1 MKFLRC
7 SGHVCCWIERACGP
21 RVAWGA
27 ATFPMPNLPKCHPPS
42 ITSVMVP
49 CPASRLRLKS
59 TAKSGAPIRAP
70 DTASQ
75 SRLPAAQAFVH
86 SLNILLKYVRL
97 YGYKHR
103 STEEQFR
110 ITWDELRAALPESG
124 PGGLLLGVS
133 GQQLL
138 VDGVPLESGQA
149 ERSFA
154 RLLSAAGLASLQFSA
169 KVSKDDFSR
178 LVRGFAL
185 GGSKAQAVAEQIKAA
200 VGEGENATIK
210 VNEIRFVA
218 HDPAMG
224 EVPLAAQLAAQ
235 SLGPEFREW
244 LSDPQKLLQLI
255 AAAEGAKQGRVP
267 ILPPAGA
274 QSGGQAAAAAP
285 AWMTL
290 QETEVI
296 EAIRLLTRLG
306 EVCEVS
312 DGPVVQRRLSEE
324 VGQAAPEAAAVLQQA
339 LHKLA
344 ASLPQGGSADSPLL
358 MKAAEHLAIRFAL
371 ERYERGEIRV
381 NAIHEML
388 ERMSREMDTLRR
400 VLRVH
405 EEKMSRAGILVESH
419 ADILDR
425 QFWAEVPDSG
435 KRSVLLSADAPCV
448 PPRNVRSFVEELLQR
463 EDREAASAILRNY
476 CDCVASGDGESRR
489 KAATGVSQLADLY
502 ITCDESLLP
511 HAIRSISEQLAAES
525 VLDIQSLLSAA
536 FVRISQ
542 EAGDRRR
549 YGAMQEVLAA
559 MKRIEQRRPVLAQ
572 DLRPR
577 VGVDNRL
584 PEFIEEALQVPR
596 VPSDLVE
603 MLQTI
608 PQAATEQIAER
619 FARCHRREECDRL
632 VELMEQLQ
640 EDGARHL
647 RELLRLAPVRQ
658 AASSVGL
665 LSRVNPLAV
674 LELLPAR
681 LREWDRFYHDAVV
694 RQIAASNAPQR
705 GQILFEMLDVLDH
718 AVLPQAIDE
727 IGFSGDNA
735 LTSGLMVLADE
746 GSAEARSPFLRLK
759 VVEALGRLRDAAAIP
774 LLRAIVEARKM
785 WKWVYARELRISAAQ
800 ALVKIEP
807 QYGPQLVTEG
817 GFTVNELELLPL
829 DAEYSHPWVRQRRY
843 QRIVPPR
850 AVPALA
856 SSSWGRSELAVRELS
871 LGGGVAKKVNDL
883 RLGSDAALDL
893 QLGLRHIKTQVLLR
907 RARQGEI
914 SFEIV
919 DIELEERSK
928 LRRILADQLHRISV
942 PMA

>member
-1 MKFLRC
+1 M
-7 SGHVCCWIERACGP
+7 
-21 RVAWGA
+21 
-27 ATFPMPNLPKCHPPS
+27 
-42 ITSVMVP
+42 
-49 CPASRLRLKS
+49 
-59 TAKSGAPIRAP
+59 
-70 DTASQ
+70 
-75 SRLPAAQAFVH
+75 
-86 SLNILLKYVRL
+86 KYVRL

-103 STEEQFR
+103 RTEEQFR
-110 ITWDELRAALPESG
+110 IAWDELQATLAAGSR
-124 PGGLLLGVS
+124 GGLLLGIT

-138 VDGVPLESGQA
+138 VDGMPLESGQA

-154 RLLSAAGLASLQFSA
+154 KLLSAAGLASLQFSPQ
-169 KVSKDDFSR
+169 VSMADFSR

-185 GGSKAQAVAEQIKAA
+185 GGSKAQVVAEQIKAA

-218 HDPAMG
+218 HDPANG
-224 EVPLAAQLAAQ
+224 EVPMAAQLAAQ
-235 SLGPEFREW
+235 NLGPEFREW

-255 AAAEGAKQGRVP
+255 AAAEGAKKGSSP
-267 ILPPAGA
+267 GPARGVA
-274 QSGGQAAAAAP
+274 VAGGGQNAAAAP
-285 AWMTL
+285 AWASL
-290 QETEVI
+290 QETEVT

-306 EVCEVS
+306 ATYDAGEAPEVQQTQLKE
-312 DGPVVQRRLSEE
+312 QLS
-324 VGQAAPEAAAVLQQA
+324 QAAPEAAAVLRQA
-339 LHKLA
+339 LQKLA
-344 ASLPQGGSADSPLL
+344 GHLPQGGPGESPLL

-371 ERYERGEIRV
+371 ERYERGEVRV

-388 ERMSREMDTLRR
+388 ERMSREMEMLRR
-400 VLRVH
+400 VLHVQ
-405 EEKMSRAGILVESH
+405 EEKMSRAGMLVESH

-425 QFWAEVPDSG
+425 QFWAEVPESG
-435 KRSVLLSADAPCV
+435 KRSVLLSPDAPCV
-448 PPRNVRSFVEELLQR
+448 PPRNVRSFVEDLLQR
-463 EDREAASAILRNY
+463 EEREAAIGILRNY
-476 CDCVASGDGESRR
+476 CDCVASSDAESRR
-489 KAATGVSQLADLY
+489 RAATGVSQLADLY
-502 ITCDESLLP
+502 VTCDQDLLP
-511 HAIRSISEQLAAES
+511 HAIQRISEQLAKES

-549 YGAMQEVLAA
+549 YGAVEEVLAA

-584 PEFIEEALQVPR
+584 PQFIEEAMQLPQLPA
-596 VPSDLVE
+596 DLVQ
-603 MLQTI
+603 MLRGI
-608 PQAATEQIAER
+608 PQAATEQIADR

-632 VELMEQLQ
+632 VGLMDSLQ
-640 EDGARHL
+640 EDGSRHL

-665 LSRVNPLAV
+665 LSRVNPMAV
-674 LELLPAR
+674 LELLPGR
-681 LREWDRFYHDAVV
+681 LREWDRFYHDSIV

-705 GQILFEMLDVLDH
+705 GQLLFEMLDVLDA

-727 IGFSGDNA
+727 IGFSGDQA

-746 GSAEARSPFLRLK
+746 GSADARSPFLRLK
-759 VVEALGRLRDAAAIP
+759 VVEALGRLKDAAAIP
-774 LLRAIVEARKM
+774 LLRAIVEARKL
-785 WKWVYARELRISAAQ
+785 WKWVYPRELRISAAQ

-829 DAEYSHPWVRQRRY
+829 DAEYTHPWVRQRRY
-843 QRIVPPR
+843 QRIVPLR

-871 LGGGVAKKVNDL
+871 LGGGVARKSSEL

-893 QLGLRHIKTQVLLR
+893 QLGLRHVKTQVLLR

-919 DIELEERSK
+919 DMDLEERSK
-928 LRRILADQLHRISV
+928 LRRILADQLHR
-942 PMA
+942 MAAPVA

>member
-1 MKFLRC
+1 
-7 SGHVCCWIERACGP
+7 V
-21 RVAWGA
+21 
-27 ATFPMPNLPKCHPPS
+27 
-42 ITSVMVP
+42 
-49 CPASRLRLKS
+49 
-59 TAKSGAPIRAP
+59 
-70 DTASQ
+70 
-75 SRLPAAQAFVH
+75 
-86 SLNILLKYVRL
+86 KYVRL

-103 STEEQFR
+103 RTEEQFR
-110 ITWDELRAALPESG
+110 IAWEELQAALP
-124 PGGLLLGVS
+124 PGGEIGLLLGVS

-138 VDGVPLESGQA
+138 MDGIPLESGQA

-154 RLLSAAGLASLQFSA
+154 NLLSAAGLASLQFSP
-169 KVSKDDFSR
+169 KVSRGDFSR

-200 VGEGENATIK
+200 VGQGENATIK
-210 VNEIRFVA
+210 INEIRFVA
-218 HDPAMG
+218 HDPATG

-235 SLGPEFREW
+235 NLGPEFREW

-255 AAAEGAKQGRVP
+255 AAAEGAKRGA
-267 ILPPAGA
+267 LPAGR
-274 QSGGQAAAAAP
+274 GGVNLASAGAQAAAAAP
-285 AWMTL
+285 AWISL
-290 QETEVI
+290 QEPEVI

-306 EVCEVS
+306 QACD
-312 DGPVVQRRLSEE
+312 DGDEAAVQRRLSQEL
-324 VGQAAPEAAAVLQQA
+324 GQAAPESAAVLRQA

-344 ASLPQGGSADSPLL
+344 SRLPQGSPGDSPLL

-371 ERYERGEIRV
+371 ERYERGEVRV

-388 ERMSREMDTLRR
+388 ERMSREMDMLRR

-419 ADILDR
+419 VDILDR
-425 QFWAEVPDSG
+425 QFWAEVPESG
-435 KRSVLLSADAPCV
+435 KRSVLLSPDAPCV

-463 EDREAASAILRNY
+463 EDREAAVSILRNY
-476 CDCVASGDGESRR
+476 CDCVASSDAESRR

-511 HAIRSISEQLAAES
+511 HAIRRISEQLAAES
-525 VLDIQSLLSAA
+525 VLDVQSLLGAA

-549 YGAMQEVLAA
+549 YSAMQEVLAA

-584 PEFIEEALQVPR
+584 PEFIEEALQLPR
-596 VPSDLVE
+596 LPADLVQT
-603 MLQTI
+603 LQRV
-608 PQAATEQIAER
+608 PQAATEHIAER

-647 RELLRLAPVRQ
+647 RELLRLAPLRQ

-665 LSRVNPLAV
+665 LSRVNAMAV

-694 RQIAASNAPQR
+694 RQIAASNAPER

-727 IGFSGDNA
+727 IGFSGDHA
-735 LTSGLMVLADE
+735 LTPGLMVLADE
-746 GSAEARSPFLRLK
+746 GSADARSPFLRLK
-759 VVEALGRLRDAAAIP
+759 VVEALGRLKDASAIP
-774 LLRAIVEARKM
+774 LLRALVEARKM
-785 WKWVYARELRISAAQ
+785 WKWVYPRELRIAAAQ

-829 DAEYSHPWVRQRRY
+829 DAEYTHPWVRQRRY

-850 AVPALA
+850 AVPATA

-871 LGGGVAKKVNDL
+871 LGGGVAKKTNDL

-928 LRRILADQLHRISV
+928 LRRVLADQLHRIALPV
-942 PMA
+942 A

>member
-1 MKFLRC
+1 M
-7 SGHVCCWIERACGP
+7 
-21 RVAWGA
+21 
-27 ATFPMPNLPKCHPPS
+27 
-42 ITSVMVP
+42 
-49 CPASRLRLKS
+49 
-59 TAKSGAPIRAP
+59 
-70 DTASQ
+70 
-75 SRLPAAQAFVH
+75 
-86 SLNILLKYVRL
+86 KYVRL

-103 STEEQFR
+103 RTEEQFR
-110 ITWDELRAALPESG
+110 ITWDELQAALSAG
-124 PGGLLLGVS
+124 SRGGLLLGIT

-138 VDGVPLESGQA
+138 MDGMPLESGQA

-154 RLLSAAGLASLQFSA
+154 KLLSAAGLASLQFSP
-169 KVSKDDFSR
+169 KVTMTDFSR

-185 GGSKAQAVAEQIKAA
+185 GGSKAQIVAEQIKAA

-218 HDPAMG
+218 HDPASG

-235 SLGPEFREW
+235 NLGPEFREW

-255 AAAEGAKQGRVP
+255 AAAEGAKGGSAV
-267 ILPPAGA
+267 LGPARGVA
-274 QSGGQAAAAAP
+274 VAGGGQSAAAAP
-285 AWMTL
+285 AYSSL

-296 EAIRLLTRLG
+296 DAIRLLTRLG
-306 EVCEVS
+306 GACEAAEA
-312 DGPVVQRRLSEE
+312 PEIQKKQLQEQLS
-324 VGQAAPEAAAVLQQA
+324 QAAPEAAAILRQA
-339 LHKLA
+339 LQKLA
-344 ASLPQGGSADSPLL
+344 GRLPQDRPSESPLL

-371 ERYERGEIRV
+371 ERYERGEVRV

-388 ERMSREMDTLRR
+388 ERMSREMDMLRR
-400 VLRVH
+400 VLRVQ
-405 EEKMSRAGILVESH
+405 EEKMSRAGMLVESH

-425 QFWAEVPDSG
+425 QFWAEVPESG
-435 KRSVLLSADAPCV
+435 KRSVLLSPDAPCV
-448 PPRNVRSFVEELLQR
+448 PPRNVRSFIEDLLQR
-463 EDREAASAILRNY
+463 EDRDAAIGILRNY
-476 CDCVASGDGESRR
+476 CDCVTSSDAESRR
-489 KAATGVSQLADLY
+489 RAATGVSQLADLY
-502 ITCDESLLP
+502 ITCDETLLP
-511 HAIRSISEQLAAES
+511 HAIQRISEQLSKES

-549 YGAMQEVLAA
+549 YTAVEQVLAA
-559 MKRIEQRRPVLAQ
+559 MKRMEQRRPVLAQ

-584 PEFIEEALQVPR
+584 PQFIEEALQLPQVPA
-596 VPSDLVE
+596 DLVK
-603 MLQTI
+603 MLRGI
-608 PQAATEQIAER
+608 PQAATEHIADR

-632 VELMEQLQ
+632 VELMESLQ
-640 EDGARHL
+640 EDGSRHL

-665 LSRVNPLAV
+665 LSRVNAMAV
-674 LELLPAR
+674 LELLPGR
-681 LREWDRFYHDAVV
+681 LREWDRFYHDSVV
-694 RQIAASNAPQR
+694 RQIAASNAQER
-705 GQILFEMLDVLDH
+705 GQLLFEMLDVLDP

-727 IGFSGDNA
+727 IGFSGDHA

-774 LLRAIVEARKM
+774 LLRGIVEARKL
-785 WKWVYARELRISAAQ
+785 WKWIYPRELRISAAQ

-843 QRIVPPR
+843 QRIIPPR

-871 LGGGVAKKVNDL
+871 LGGGVAKKTSEL

-893 QLGLRHIKTQVLLR
+893 QLGMRHIKTQVLLR

-919 DIELEERSK
+919 DIDLEERSK
-928 LRRILADQLHRISV
+928 LRRILADQLHR
-942 PMA
+942 MAAPVA

>member
-1 MKFLRC
+1 
-7 SGHVCCWIERACGP
+7 V
-21 RVAWGA
+21 
-27 ATFPMPNLPKCHPPS
+27 
-42 ITSVMVP
+42 
-49 CPASRLRLKS
+49 
-59 TAKSGAPIRAP
+59 
-70 DTASQ
+70 
-75 SRLPAAQAFVH
+75 
-86 SLNILLKYVRL
+86 KYVRL

-103 STEEQFR
+103 RTEEQFE
-110 ITWDELRAALPESG
+110 IAWDELQSVLAMGGS
-124 PGGLLLGVS
+124 GGLLLGVS

-138 VDGVPLESGQA
+138 VDGMPLESGQA

-154 RLLSAAGLASLQFSA
+154 KLLSAAGVASLQFSA
-169 KVSKDDFSR
+169 KVTVTDFSR

-185 GGSKAQAVAEQIKAA
+185 GGSKAQVVAEQIKAA

-218 HDPAMG
+218 HDPATG

-255 AAAEGAKQGRVP
+255 AAADGSKSNSFASAAKAGSGTVV
-267 ILPPAGA
+267 PAGGIGLTVG
-274 QSGGQAAAAAP
+274 GGQAAAAAAAP
-285 AWMTL
+285 AWISL
-290 QETEVI
+290 QEKEVM

-306 EVCEVS
+306 EVCDTE
-312 DGPVVQRRLSEE
+312 DGPAVQKRFSEE
-324 VGQAAPEAAAVLQQA
+324 LGQAAPQAAAVLRQA
-339 LHKLA
+339 LQKMA
-344 ASLPQGGSADSPLL
+344 GRLPQGTGDSPLL

-371 ERYERGEIRV
+371 ERYERGEVRV

-388 ERMSREMDTLRR
+388 ERMSREMELLRR

-405 EEKMSRAGILVESH
+405 EDKMSRAGILVESH

-425 QFWAEVPDSG
+425 QFWAEVPESG
-435 KRSVLLSADAPCV
+435 KRSVLLSPDAPCV

-463 EDREAASAILRNY
+463 EDREAAVAILRNY
-476 CDCVASGDGESRR
+476 CDSVGSGDAESRR

-502 ITCDESLLP
+502 ITCDDSLLP
-511 HAIRSISEQLAAES
+511 HAIRRISEQLAVEG
-525 VLDIQSLLSAA
+525 VLDVQSLLSAA

-549 YGAMQEVLAA
+549 YSAVQEVLAS
-559 MKRIEQRRPVLAQ
+559 MKRIEQKRPVLAE

-577 VGVDNRL
+577 VGIDNRL
-584 PEFIEEALQVPR
+584 PEFIEEALQLPHVPGE
-596 VPSDLVE
+596 LVD
-603 MLQTI
+603 MLRSI
-608 PQAATEQIAER
+608 PQAATEQIADR

-632 VELMEQLQ
+632 VELMEQLKD
-640 EDGARHL
+640 DGARHL

-665 LSRVNPLAV
+665 LSRVNPMAV

-681 LREWDRFYHDAVV
+681 LKEWDRFYHDAVV
-694 RQIAASNAPQR
+694 RQIAASNAPER
-705 GQILFEMLDVLDH
+705 GQILFEMLDVLDQ
-718 AVLPQAIDE
+718 AVLPPAIDE
-727 IGFSGDNA
+727 VGFSGDQA
-735 LTSGLMVLADE
+735 LTPGLMVLADE

-759 VVEALGRLRDAAAIP
+759 VVEALGRLKDAAAIP

-785 WKWVYARELRISAAQ
+785 WKWVYPRELRISAAQ

-843 QRIVPPR
+843 QRIIPPR

-856 SSSWGRSELAVRELS
+856 SSSWGRSELSVRELS
-871 LGGGVAKKVNDL
+871 LGGGVAKKGDDL

-919 DIELEERSK
+919 DIDLEERSK
-928 LRRILADQLHRISV
+928 LRRILADQLHRISA
-942 PMA
+942 PLA

>member
-1 MKFLRC
+1 
-7 SGHVCCWIERACGP
+7 
-21 RVAWGA
+21 
-27 ATFPMPNLPKCHPPS
+27 
-42 ITSVMVP
+42 
-49 CPASRLRLKS
+49 
-59 TAKSGAPIRAP
+59 
-70 DTASQ
+70 
-75 SRLPAAQAFVH
+75 VH
-86 SLNILLKYVRL
+86 SLNILVKYVRL

-103 STEEQFR
+103 RTEEQFR
-110 ITWDELRAALPESG
+110 ITWDELQAALSASG

-138 VDGVPLESGQA
+138 VDGTPLESGQS

-154 RLLSAAGLASLQFSA
+154 KLLSAAGLASLQFSTRVTMA
-169 KVSKDDFSR
+169 DFSR

-185 GGSKAQAVAEQIKAA
+185 GGSKAQVVAEQIKAA

-218 HDPAMG
+218 HDPATG

-235 SLGPEFREW
+235 NLGPEFREW

-255 AAAEGAKQGRVP
+255 AAAEGAKRGSG
-267 ILPPAGA
+267 PPGAGVIA
-274 QSGGQAAAAAP
+274 VQSGGQGAAAAAAP
-285 AWMTL
+285 AWSSL
-290 QETEVI
+290 QEKEVM
-296 EAIRLLTRLG
+296 EAIRLLTRMG
-306 EVCEVS
+306 EACDGA
-312 DGPVVQRRLSEE
+312 DGPVSQKRLTEE
-324 VGQAAPEAAAVLQQA
+324 VNQAAPQTAAVLRQA
-339 LHKLA
+339 LQKLVGR
-344 ASLPQGGSADSPLL
+344 LPESPGESPLL
-358 MKAAEHLAIRFAL
+358 MKAAEHLAICFAL
-371 ERYERGEIRV
+371 ERYERGEVRV

-388 ERMSREMDTLRR
+388 ERMSREMEMLRR

-405 EEKMSRAGILVESH
+405 EDKMSRAGILVESH

-425 QFWAEVPDSG
+425 QFWAEVPESG
-435 KRSVLLSADAPCV
+435 KRSVLLSPDAPCV

-463 EDREAASAILRNY
+463 EDRGAAISILRNY
-476 CDCVASGDGESRR
+476 CDCVASSDAESRR
-489 KAATGVSQLADLY
+489 KAATGVSQMADLY

-511 HAIRSISEQLAAES
+511 YAIRRISEQLAVES
-525 VLDIQSLLSAA
+525 VLEIQSLLSAA

-549 YGAMQEVLAA
+549 YGAVQEVLAA
-559 MKRIEQRRPVLAQ
+559 MKRIEQKRPVLAQ

-584 PEFIEEALQVPR
+584 PEFIEEALQLPQVPAE
-596 VPSDLVE
+596 LVD
-603 MLQTI
+603 MLKCI
-608 PQAATEQIAER
+608 PQAATEQIADR

-632 VELMEQLQ
+632 VELMEQLK
-640 EDGARHL
+640 EGGTRHL

-665 LSRVNPLAV
+665 LSRVNPIAV

-681 LREWDRFYHDAVV
+681 LKEWDRFYHDAVV
-694 RQIAASNAPQR
+694 RQIAASNAPER
-705 GQILFEMLDVLDH
+705 GQLLFEMLDVLDH

-727 IGFSGDNA
+727 IGFSGDHA

-746 GSAEARSPFLRLK
+746 GAAEARSPFLRLK
-759 VVEALGRLRDAAAIP
+759 VVEALGRLKDAAAIP

-785 WKWVYARELRISAAQ
+785 WKWIYQRELRISAAQ

-829 DAEYSHPWVRQRRY
+829 DAEYSLPWVRQRRY
-843 QRIVPPR
+843 QRIIPTR
-850 AVPALA
+850 AVPAMA

-871 LGGGVAKKVNDL
+871 LGGGVAKKGDDL

-893 QLGLRHIKTQVLLR
+893 QMGLRHIKTQVLLR

-919 DIELEERSK
+919 DMELEERSK
-928 LRRILADQLHRISV
+928 LRRILADQLHRISA

>member
-1 MKFLRC
+1 MVPSQAPSLRLL
-7 SGHVCCWIERACGP
+7 RAPEP
-21 RVAWGA
+21 RE
-27 ATFPMPNLPKCHPPS
+27 PS
-42 ITSVMVP
+42 I
-49 CPASRLRLKS
+49 
-59 TAKSGAPIRAP
+59 RAL
-70 DTASQ
+70 DTDSK

-86 SLNILLKYVRL
+86 SLNILVKYVRL

-103 STEEQFR
+103 RTEEQFR
-110 ITWDELRAALPESG
+110 IAWDELQSVLSMG
-124 PGGLLLGVS
+124 SSGGLLLGVT

-138 VDGVPLESGQA
+138 VDGMPLESGQA

-154 RLLSAAGLASLQFSA
+154 KLLSAAGVASLQFSP
-169 KVSKDDFSR
+169 KVTIADFSR

-185 GGSKAQAVAEQIKAA
+185 GGSKAQVVAEQIKAA
-200 VGEGENATIK
+200 VGEGEDATIK

-218 HDPAMG
+218 HDPATG

-255 AAAEGAKQGRVP
+255 AAADGSKRGAF
-267 ILPPAGA
+267 AGA
-274 QSGGQAAAAAP
+274 ATASSGTTVLAGGSGVAGGGGQAAAVAP
-285 AWMTL
+285 AWISL
-290 QETEVI
+290 QEKEVI

-306 EVCEVS
+306 EACDTD
-312 DGPVVQRRLSEE
+312 DGMAVQKRLTEE
-324 VGQAAPEAAAVLQQA
+324 VGQAAPQAAAALRQA
-339 LHKLA
+339 LQKLTA
-344 ASLPQGGSADSPLL
+344 RLPQNAGDSPLL

-371 ERYERGEIRV
+371 ERYERGEVRV

-388 ERMSREMDTLRR
+388 ERMSREMELLRR

-405 EEKMSRAGILVESH
+405 EDKMSRAGILVESH

-425 QFWAEVPDSG
+425 QFWAEVPESG
-435 KRSVLLSADAPCV
+435 KRSVLLSPDAPCV

-463 EDREAASAILRNY
+463 EDREAATSILRNY
-476 CDCVASGDGESRR
+476 CDSVASSDAESRR

-502 ITCDESLLP
+502 ITCDESLLG
-511 HAIRSISEQLAAES
+511 HAIRRISEQLAVEG

-549 YGAMQEVLAA
+549 YGAVQEVLAS
-559 MKRIEQRRPVLAQ
+559 MKRIEQKRPVLAQ

-577 VGVDNRL
+577 VGIDNRL
-584 PEFIEEALQVPR
+584 PEFIEEALQLAHVPEE
-596 VPSDLVE
+596 LVD
-603 MLQTI
+603 MLKSI
-608 PQAATEQIAER
+608 PQAATEQIADR

-632 VELMEQLQ
+632 VELMEQLKD
-640 EDGARHL
+640 DGTRHL

-665 LSRVNPLAV
+665 LSRVNPMAV

-681 LREWDRFYHDAVV
+681 LKEWDRFYHDAVV
-694 RQIAASNAPQR
+694 RQIAASNAPER

-727 IGFSGDNA
+727 VGFSGDHA
-735 LTSGLMVLADE
+735 LTPGLMVLADE

-774 LLRAIVEARKM
+774 LLRALVEARKM
-785 WKWVYARELRISAAQ
+785 WKWVYPRELRISAAQ

-829 DAEYSHPWVRQRRY
+829 DAEYSLPWVRQRRY

-850 AVPALA
+850 ALPALA
-856 SSSWGRSELAVRELS
+856 SSSWGRSELSVRELS
-871 LGGGVAKKVNDL
+871 LGGGVAKKGDDL

-919 DIELEERSK
+919 DMDLEERSK
-928 LRRILADQLHRISV
+928 LRRILADQLHRIATPV
-942 PMA
+942 A

>member
-1 MKFLRC
+1 
-7 SGHVCCWIERACGP
+7 
-21 RVAWGA
+21 
-27 ATFPMPNLPKCHPPS
+27 MPNLPNRPTPA

-49 CPASRLRLKS
+49 PRARRLTLKS
-59 TAKSGAPIRAP
+59 IRAHEFRGEHPIRAP
-70 DTASQ
+70 DAESQ

-86 SLNILLKYVRL
+86 SLNILVKYVRL

-103 STEEQFR
+103 RTEEQFR
-110 ITWDELRAALPESG
+110 IAWDELQAALPEGRSN
-124 PGGLLLGVS
+124 GLLLGVS
-133 GQQLL
+133 GQALL
-138 VDGVPLESGQA
+138 ADGVALESGQA

-154 RLLSAAGLASLQFSA
+154 KLLSAAGVASLQFSS
-169 KVSKDDFSR
+169 KVTMSDFSR

-185 GGSKAQAVAEQIKAA
+185 GGSKAQVVAEQIKAA
-200 VGEGENATIK
+200 VGQGENATIK
-210 VNEIRFVA
+210 VNEVRFVA

-235 SLGPEFREW
+235 NLGPEFREW
-244 LSDPQKLLQLI
+244 LNDPQKLLQLI
-255 AAAEGAKQGRVP
+255 AAAEGAQHGSGPVKGMS
-267 ILPPAGA
+267 GA
-274 QSGGQAAAAAP
+274 TVASGGQAAAAAP
-285 AWMTL
+285 AWVSL
-290 QETEVI
+290 QEAEVV

-306 EVCEVS
+306 ETSETGDGAGAQKRLREQVS
-312 DGPVVQRRLSEE
+312 
-324 VGQAAPEAAAVLQQA
+324 QASAETASALRQA
-339 LHKLA
+339 LQKLA
-344 ASLPQGGSADSPLL
+344 GRLPQGGPGDSPLL

-371 ERYERGEIRV
+371 ERYERGEVRV

-388 ERMSREMDTLRR
+388 ERMSREMEMLRR

-405 EEKMSRAGILVESH
+405 EDKMSRAGILVESH
-419 ADILDR
+419 VDILDR

-435 KRSVLLSADAPCV
+435 KRSVLLSPDAPCV

-463 EDREAASAILRNY
+463 QDQEGAAAILRNY
-476 CDCVASGDGESRR
+476 CDCVASSEAESRR

-502 ITCDESLLP
+502 ITCEESLLP
-511 HAIRSISEQLAAES
+511 HAIRRVSDQLAAES
-525 VLDIQSLLSAA
+525 VLDIQSMLSAA

-549 YGAMQEVLAA
+549 YGAVQEVLAA
-559 MKRIEQRRPVLAQ
+559 MKRIEQKRPVLAQ

-584 PEFIEEALQVPR
+584 PEFIEEALQLPHM
-596 VPSDLVE
+596 PSDLVE
-603 MLQTI
+603 TLKGI

-640 EDGARHL
+640 GDGARHL

-658 AASSVGL
+658 ASHSVGL
-665 LSRVNPLAV
+665 LSRVNPMAV

-681 LREWDRFYHDAVV
+681 LREWDRFYHDAAV
-694 RQIAASNAPQR
+694 RQIAASNAPER

-727 IGFSGDNA
+727 IGFSGDHA

-746 GSAEARSPFLRLK
+746 GAAEARSPFLRLK
-759 VVEALGRLRDAAAIP
+759 VVEALGRLKDAAAIP

-785 WKWVYARELRISAAQ
+785 WKWIYPRELRISAAQ

-829 DAEYSHPWVRQRRY
+829 DAEYTHPWVRQRRY
-843 QRIVPPR
+843 QRIIPQR

-871 LGGGVAKKVNDL
+871 LGGGVAKKSTDL

-893 QLGLRHIKTQVLLR
+893 QLGLRHIKTQVMLR

-919 DIELEERSK
+919 DIDLEERSK
-928 LRRILADQLHRISV
+928 LRRILADQLHRIAAPV
-942 PMA
+942 A

>member
-1 MKFLRC
+1 
-7 SGHVCCWIERACGP
+7 V
-21 RVAWGA
+21 
-27 ATFPMPNLPKCHPPS
+27 
-42 ITSVMVP
+42 
-49 CPASRLRLKS
+49 
-59 TAKSGAPIRAP
+59 
-70 DTASQ
+70 
-75 SRLPAAQAFVH
+75 
-86 SLNILLKYVRL
+86 KYVRL

-103 STEEQFR
+103 RTEEQFR
-110 ITWDELRAALPESG
+110 ITWDELQAALPSQRR
-124 PGGLLLGVS
+124 GGLLLGVS

-154 RLLSAAGLASLQFSA
+154 KLLSAAGLASLHFSA
-169 KVSKDDFSR
+169 KVTMTDFSR

-185 GGSKAQAVAEQIKAA
+185 GGSKAQVVAEQIKAA

-210 VNEIRFVA
+210 INEVRFVA
-218 HDPAMG
+218 HDPATG

-235 SLGPEFREW
+235 NLGPEFREW

-255 AAAEGAKQGRVP
+255 AAAEGAKRGSVSTGP
-267 ILPPAGA
+267 SGGIALPG
-274 QSGGQAAAAAP
+274 GGQAVAAAP
-285 AWMTL
+285 AWISL
-290 QETEVI
+290 QEPEVI

-306 EVCEVS
+306 EVCDAG
-312 DGPVVQRRLSEE
+312 DGPATHKRLSEE
-324 VGQAAPEAAAVLQQA
+324 VGHAAPQAAAALRQA
-339 LHKLA
+339 LQKLA
-344 ASLPQGGSADSPLL
+344 GRLPQGSPGDSPLL

-371 ERYERGEIRV
+371 ERYERGEVRV

-388 ERMSREMDTLRR
+388 ERMSREMDMLRR

-405 EEKMSRAGILVESH
+405 EDKMSRAGLLVESH

-425 QFWAEVPDSG
+425 QFWAEVPESG
-435 KRSVLLSADAPCV
+435 KRSVLLSPDAPCV

-463 EDREAASAILRNY
+463 EDREAATAILRNY
-476 CDCVASGDGESRR
+476 CDCVASSDAESRR
-489 KAATGVSQLADLY
+489 KTATGLSQLADLY
-502 ITCDESLLP
+502 ITGDASLLP
-511 HAIRSISEQLAAES
+511 HAIRRVSEQLASET
-525 VLDIQSLLSAA
+525 VLDIQSMLSAA

-549 YGAMQEVLAA
+549 YGAVQEVLAA
-559 MKRIEQRRPVLAQ
+559 MKRIEHKRPVLAQ

-577 VGVDNRL
+577 VGIDNRL
-584 PEFIEEALQVPR
+584 PEFIEEALQLPQVPA
-596 VPSDLVE
+596 DLVD
-603 MLQTI
+603 MLKGI

-632 VELMEQLQ
+632 VELMDRLQ

-665 LSRVNPLAV
+665 LSRVNPMAV
-674 LELLPAR
+674 LELLPSR

-694 RQIAASNAPQR
+694 RQIAASNAPER

-727 IGFSGDNA
+727 IGFSGDHA
-735 LTSGLMVLADE
+735 LTSGLLVLADE

-785 WKWVYARELRISAAQ
+785 WKWVYPRELRISAAQ

-829 DAEYSHPWVRQRRY
+829 DAEYKLPWVRQRRY
-843 QRIVPPR
+843 QRIVPQR

-871 LGGGVAKKVNDL
+871 LGGGVAKKTTDL

-893 QLGLRHIKTQVLLR
+893 QMGLRHIKTQVLLR
-907 RARQGEI
+907 RAHQGEI

-919 DIELEERSK
+919 DIDLEERSK
-928 LRRILADQLHRISV
+928 LRRILADQLHRIAAPV
-942 PMA
+942 A

>member
-1 MKFLRC
+1 M
-7 SGHVCCWIERACGP
+7 
-21 RVAWGA
+21 
-27 ATFPMPNLPKCHPPS
+27 
-42 ITSVMVP
+42 
-49 CPASRLRLKS
+49 
-59 TAKSGAPIRAP
+59 
-70 DTASQ
+70 
-75 SRLPAAQAFVH
+75 
-86 SLNILLKYVRL
+86 KYVRL

-103 STEEQFR
+103 RTEEQFR
-110 ITWDELRAALPESG
+110 IAWDELQSALLAG
-124 PGGLLLGVS
+124 GGRGGLLLGVS

-138 VDGVPLESGQA
+138 VDGMPLESGQA

-154 RLLSAAGLASLQFSA
+154 KLLSAAGLASLQFSA
-169 KVSKDDFSR
+169 NVTQSDFSR

-185 GGSKAQAVAEQIKAA
+185 GGSKAQLVAEQIKAA

-210 VNEIRFVA
+210 INEIRFVA
-218 HDPAMG
+218 HDPATG

-235 SLGPEFREW
+235 NLGPEFREW

-255 AAAEGAKQGRVP
+255 AAAEGSKRGSISGSGSTGTGSGSSGMFSGV
-267 ILPPAGA
+267 AG

-285 AWMTL
+285 AWVSL
-290 QETEVI
+290 QEKEVI

-306 EVCEVS
+306 EACERG
-312 DGPVVQRRLSEE
+312 DGPEIQSRLSEE
-324 VGQAAPEAAAVLQQA
+324 VGQAAPEAAAALRQA
-339 LHKLA
+339 LQKLA
-344 ASLPQGGSADSPLL
+344 GRLPQGGPGENPLL

-371 ERYERGEIRV
+371 ERYERGEVRV

-388 ERMSREMDTLRR
+388 ERMSREMEMLRR

-405 EEKMSRAGILVESH
+405 EDKMSRAGILVESH

-435 KRSVLLSADAPCV
+435 KRSVLLSPDAPCV
-448 PPRNVRSFVEELLQR
+448 PPRNVRSFVEELMQR
-463 EDREAASAILRNY
+463 EDREGASAILRNY
-476 CDCVASGDGESRR
+476 CDCVASNDAESRR
-489 KAATGVSQLADLY
+489 KTATGVSQLADLY

-511 HAIRSISEQLAAES
+511 YAIRRISEQLTVES
-525 VLDIQSLLSAA
+525 VLEIQSLLSAA

-549 YGAMQEVLAA
+549 YGAVQEVLAC
-559 MKRIEQRRPVLAQ
+559 MKRIEQKRPVLAQ

-584 PEFIEEALQVPR
+584 PEFIEEALQLPHVPA
-596 VPSDLVE
+596 DLVE
-603 MLQTI
+603 MLKGI

-632 VELMEQLQ
+632 VELMEQLKD
-640 EDGARHL
+640 DGTRHL

-665 LSRVNPLAV
+665 LSRVNPMAV
-674 LELLPAR
+674 LELLPGR
-681 LREWDRFYHDAVV
+681 LRDWDRFYHDGVV
-694 RQIAASNAPQR
+694 RQIAASNAPER
-705 GQILFEMLDVLDH
+705 GQLLFEMLDVLDH

-727 IGFSGDNA
+727 IGFSGDHA

-759 VVEALGRLRDAAAIP
+759 VVEALGRLKDAAAIS

-785 WKWVYARELRISAAQ
+785 WKWVYPRELRISAAQ

-829 DAEYSHPWVRQRRY
+829 DAEYTHPWVRQRRY
-843 QRIVPPR
+843 QRIVPSR
-850 AVPALA
+850 TVPALA

-871 LGGGVAKKVNDL
+871 LGGGVAIKTTDL

-893 QLGLRHIKTQVLLR
+893 QMGLRHIKTQVLLR
-907 RARQGEI
+907 RAHQGEI

-919 DIELEERSK
+919 DIDLEERSK
-928 LRRILADQLHRISV
+928 LRRILADQLHRIAAPV
-942 PMA
+942 A

>member
-1 MKFLRC
+1 M
-7 SGHVCCWIERACGP
+7 
-21 RVAWGA
+21 
-27 ATFPMPNLPKCHPPS
+27 
-42 ITSVMVP
+42 
-49 CPASRLRLKS
+49 
-59 TAKSGAPIRAP
+59 
-70 DTASQ
+70 
-75 SRLPAAQAFVH
+75 
-86 SLNILLKYVRL
+86 KYVRL

-103 STEEQFR
+103 RTEEQFR
-110 ITWDELRAALPESG
+110 ITWDELQAALPTG
-124 PGGLLLGVS
+124 GRDGLLLGVS
-133 GQQLL
+133 GQHLL
-138 VDGVPLESGQA
+138 VDGMPLESGQA

-154 RLLSAAGLASLQFSA
+154 KLLSAAGLASLQFSA
-169 KVSKDDFSR
+169 KVTQSDFSR

-185 GGSKAQAVAEQIKAA
+185 GGSKAQLVSDQIRAA

-210 VNEIRFVA
+210 INEIRYVA
-218 HDPAMG
+218 HDPATG

-235 SLGPEFREW
+235 NLGPEFREW

-255 AAAEGAKQGRVP
+255 AAAEGSKRGSISGAVP
-267 ILPPAGA
+267 SGSLSGAGV
-274 QSGGQAAAAAP
+274 QTGGQATAAAP
-285 AWMTL
+285 AWISL
-290 QETEVI
+290 QEKEVI
-296 EAIRLLTRLG
+296 ETIRLLTRLG
-306 EVCEVS
+306 ETCES
-312 DGPVVQRRLSEE
+312 GDGAEIRIRLSEE
-324 VGQAAPEAAAVLQQA
+324 VGRAAPEAAAVLRQA
-339 LHKLA
+339 LQKLA
-344 ASLPQGGSADSPLL
+344 GRLPQGGAGENPLL

-371 ERYERGEIRV
+371 ERYERGEVRV

-388 ERMSREMDTLRR
+388 ERMSREMEMLRR

-405 EEKMSRAGILVESH
+405 EDKMSRAGMLVESH

-435 KRSVLLSADAPCV
+435 KRSVLLSPDAPCV
-448 PPRNVRSFVEELLQR
+448 PPRNVRSFVEDLMQR
-463 EDREAASAILRNY
+463 EDREGAATILRNY
-476 CDCVASGDGESRR
+476 CDCVASDDPESRR
-489 KAATGVSQLADLY
+489 KTATGVSQLADLY

-511 HAIRSISEQLAAES
+511 YAIRRISEQLTVES
-525 VLDIQSLLSAA
+525 VLDTQSLLSAA

-549 YGAMQEVLAA
+549 YGAVEEVLAA
-559 MKRIEQRRPVLAQ
+559 MKRIEQKRPVLAQ

-584 PEFIEEALQVPR
+584 PEFIEEALQLPHVPGE
-596 VPSDLVE
+596 LVD
-603 MLQTI
+603 MLKGI

-632 VELMEQLQ
+632 VELMEQLK
-640 EDGARHL
+640 ENGIRHL

-665 LSRVNPLAV
+665 LSRVNPMAV

-681 LREWDRFYHDAVV
+681 LREWDRFYHDGVV
-694 RQIAASNAPQR
+694 RQIAASNAPER
-705 GQILFEMLDVLDH
+705 GQLLFEMLDVLDH

-727 IGFSGDNA
+727 IGFSGDHA
-735 LTSGLMVLADE
+735 LTSGLLVLADE
-746 GSAEARSPFLRLK
+746 GSADARSPFLRLK
-759 VVEALGRLRDAAAIP
+759 VVEALGRLKDAAAIP

-785 WKWVYARELRISAAQ
+785 WKWVYPRELRISAAQ

-829 DAEYSHPWVRQRRY
+829 DAEYTHPWVRQRRY
-843 QRIVPPR
+843 QRIVPSR

-856 SSSWGRSELAVRELS
+856 SSSWGRSELTVRELS
-871 LGGGVAKKVNDL
+871 LGGGVAKKTTDL

-893 QLGLRHIKTQVLLR
+893 QLGLRHIKTQVMLR

-919 DIELEERSK
+919 DMDLEERSK
-928 LRRILADQLHRISV
+928 LRRILADQLHRISTPV
-942 PMA
+942 A

>member
-1 MKFLRC
+1 
-7 SGHVCCWIERACGP
+7 V
-21 RVAWGA
+21 
-27 ATFPMPNLPKCHPPS
+27 
-42 ITSVMVP
+42 
-49 CPASRLRLKS
+49 
-59 TAKSGAPIRAP
+59 
-70 DTASQ
+70 
-75 SRLPAAQAFVH
+75 
-86 SLNILLKYVRL
+86 KYVRL

-103 STEEQFR
+103 RTEEQFR
-110 ITWDELRAALPESG
+110 IAWDELQAVIAMGGES
-124 PGGLLLGVS
+124 GLLLGVT

-138 VDGVPLESGQA
+138 VGGMPLESGQA

-154 RLLSAAGLASLQFSA
+154 KLLSAAGLASLQFSA
-169 KVSKDDFSR
+169 RVTEGDFSR

-185 GGSKAQAVAEQIKAA
+185 GGSRAQVVADQIKAA

-210 VNEIRFVA
+210 INEIRFVV
-218 HDPAMG
+218 HDPATG

-235 SLGPEFREW
+235 NLGPEFRDW

-255 AAAEGAKQGRVP
+255 AAAEGAKRGS
-267 ILPPAGA
+267 LPARADAGA
-274 QSGGQAAAAAP
+274 VSIAVSKINGPAAAAAAP
-285 AWMTL
+285 AWISL
-290 QETEVI
+290 QEAEVI
-296 EAIRLLTRLG
+296 EAIRLLTKLG
-306 EVCEVS
+306 ESCEAGDVAA
-312 DGPVVQRRLSEE
+312 VQKRLSEDLE
-324 VGQAAPEAAAVLQQA
+324 RAAPEAATALRQA
-339 LHKLA
+339 LQKLA
-344 ASLPQGGSADSPLL
+344 SRLPQGSGDSPLL

-371 ERYERGEIRV
+371 ERYERGEVRV

-388 ERMSREMDTLRR
+388 ERMSREMEMLRR

-405 EEKMSRAGILVESH
+405 EDKMSHAGILVESH

-425 QFWAEVPDSG
+425 QFWAEVPESG
-435 KRSVLLSADAPCV
+435 KRSVLLSPDAPCV
-448 PPRNVRSFVEELLQR
+448 PPRNVRSFVEELLQAKDW
-463 EDREAASAILRNY
+463 EGASAILRNY
-476 CDCVASGDGESRR
+476 CDCVSSPDADSRR
-489 KAATGVSQLADLY
+489 KAATGVAQLADLY
-502 ITCDESLLP
+502 VTAEDGLLP
-511 HAIRSISEQLAAES
+511 HAIRRISEQLIVEA
-525 VLDIQSLLSAA
+525 VLDIQGLLSAA

-549 YGAMQEVLAA
+549 YGAVEEVVAS
-559 MKRIEQRRPVLAQ
+559 MKRIEQKRPVLAQ

-584 PEFIEEALQVPR
+584 PEFLEEALQLPQVP
-596 VPSDLVE
+596 PELVD
-603 MLQTI
+603 MLKGI

-632 VELMEQLQ
+632 VELMEQLK

-665 LSRVNPLAV
+665 LSRVNPMAV
-674 LELLPAR
+674 LELLPSR
-681 LREWDRFYHDAVV
+681 LKEWDRFYHDAVV
-694 RQIAASNAPQR
+694 RQIAASNAPER

-727 IGFSGDNA
+727 IGFSGDHA
-735 LTSGLMVLADE
+735 LTSGLIVLADE

-759 VVEALGRLRDAAAIP
+759 VVEALGRLKDAAAIP
-774 LLRAIVEARKM
+774 LLRAMVEARKM
-785 WKWVYARELRISAAQ
+785 WRWIYARELRISAAQ
-800 ALVKIEP
+800 AMVKIEP

-817 GFTVNELELLPL
+817 GFTMNELDLQPL
-829 DAEYSHPWVRQRRY
+829 DAEYSLPWVRQRRY
-843 QRIVPPR
+843 QRIIPLRV
-850 AVPALA
+850 VPAFA
-856 SSSWGRSELAVRELS
+856 SSSWGRSELSVRELS
-871 LGGGVAKKVNDL
+871 LGGGVARKTTDL

-928 LRRILADQLHRISV
+928 LRRILADHLNRISAPV
-942 PMA
+942 A